1 MMKKKHS
8 VKFNAI
14 MNILLTS
21 STMLLSVVT
30 IPYVTRTLSVEGY
43 GNVNFAQSI
52 SSWLSALC
60 LVGVPSYAVRACARV
75 RDDPV
80 ALARVVKEMLI
91 IISVFTAIVLGAFGI
106 CIFFIPRLAS
116 LASLMWVFLV
126 STLILSYG
134 VEWYFQAVEQY
145 EYIAIRS
152 IVFKV
157 LAFIAIIAFVR
168 NSEDWFFYGVILALG
183 TCGNNLFNLVRLIR
197 EIPLTTKTKV
207 NPWKHFKSLGSY
219 AILSISSAI
228 YMSFDS
234 VILGMVSANNIQV
247 ALYQLAAKI
256 KGLCWSVVNSIV
268 GVLIPRLSYYAKNSF
283 DKFDGLAQRGFYFLL
298 NICLA
303 LMFYL
308 LVFAEPL
315 VVLVSSNKY
324 SSATTPVQIIGIVN
338 LFSCMSY
345 YLSLCILSPLDR
357 ERKIAEANIIG
368 VPISLVLNL
377 CLDSKLGAIGAA
389 LSILAAEAVIFM
401 RQAYA
406 SCDVLS
412 RILQPTKILRAVFAH
427 IGAFIIILILSFVL
441 ERSGVDYLAT
451 STAAVAVISGVIVY
465 AFAWL
470 FFALCLHEETSKWMI
485 GIIRDFFQR

>member
-91 IISVFTAIVLGAFGI
+91 IISLFTAIVLGAFGI

-234 VILGMVSANNIQV
+234 VILGMVSTNNIQV

-268 GVLIPRLSYYAKNSF
+268 GVLIPRLSYYAKNNF
-283 DKFDGLAQRGFYFLL
+283 DKFDGLAQRGFYL
-298 NICLA
+298 
-303 LMFYL
+303 
-308 LVFAEPL
+308 
-315 VVLVSSNKY
+315 
-324 SSATTPVQIIGIVN
+324 
-338 LFSCMSY
+338 SCPY
-345 YLSLCILSPLDR
+345 
-357 ERKIAEANIIG
+357 
-368 VPISLVLNL
+368 
-377 CLDSKLGAIGAA
+377 
-389 LSILAAEAVIFM
+389 
-401 RQAYA
+401 
-406 SCDVLS
+406 VLS
-412 RILQPTKILRAVFAH
+412 
-427 IGAFIIILILSFVL
+427 
-441 ERSGVDYLAT
+441 SG
-451 STAAVAVISGVIVY
+451 
-465 AFAWL
+465 F
-470 FFALCLHEETSKWMI
+470 C
-485 GIIRDFFQR
+485 